1 MKTQFKWVFIVATI
15 PFIFSMFFKSV
26 RSDLTIKIAI
36 QLYGCFFI
44 FAMVIVLLAIYFIED
59 SKKFVV
65 ADTRVKI
72 GMLITF
78 ILGVLYVVSKVMERH
93 GK

>member
-1 MKTQFKWVFIVATI
+1 
-15 PFIFSMFFKSV
+15 MFFKSV

-44 FAMVIVLLAIYFIED
+44 FAMVIVLLATYFMED
-59 SKKFVV
+59 LKKFIY
-65 ADTRVKI
+65 ANTKTKI

-78 ILGVLYVVSKVMERH
+78 ILGVLIVISKVMERH